1 MLSLGEFLSAVWHH
15 HHGHTLVGLIEAAAT
30 GTELVLETKVATA
43 IVAGTGLAASL
54 VGAGAGT
61 VGQWMALGAGLHE
74 AREVVEDDNRASA
87 YSRGF
92 VAGLQ
97 NWTGTN
103 VLDYLGKG
111 MGFNPFDQNIAVAGH
126 KAYYEGLAAG
136 YAHSVALRPEV
147 KKKYLAELRRFAGPP
162 PPIMLEKFPASD

>member
-15 HHGHTLVGLIEAAAT
+15 EHGHTLVGLVEAAAT

-61 VGQWMALGAGLHE
+61 VGQWMALGAGLNE
-74 AREVVEDDNRASA
+74 AREVVEDDNRASG

-126 KAYYEGLAAG
+126 KPTGA
-136 YAHSVALRPEV
+136 
-147 KKKYLAELRRFAGPP
+147 
-162 PPIMLEKFPASD
+162 